1 MFLLIDKPKGMTS
14 HDVVDEVRKVTGQK
28 KVGHAGT
35 LDPNA
40 TGLLI
45 VAVGRE
51 STKKLGGLLKKD
63 KVYEAQLILGETRD
77 TDDVEGK
84 ILEKI
89 EVNNPPTTEEV
100 KKVLKSFI
108 GKQKQAP
115 SIYSA
120 IKVKG
125 KKAYELAREGK
136 KVELELRDIEI
147 FEIHLLKYEFPTL
160 KINIKVSSGT
170 YIRSLARDVGEKLES
185 GAYLKELRRTQIGFY
200 SVEDAVQLKSLDNKM
215 YRKRAFNID

>member
-136 KVELELRDIEI
+136 KVELEPRDIEI